1 MRHPFRSRK
10 ERSEPLKESNMIPS
24 NRLPI
29 EPLMEAVDL
38 QGTSEFARF
47 LGVSRWTVLRM
58 KKSGITGWQA
68 DEYAVKKAGTHPY
81 LIWGIVFASESLWQ
95 EEISSFEEAA

>member
-1 MRHPFRSRK
+1 
-10 ERSEPLKESNMIPS
+10 MIPS

-38 QGTSEFARF
+38 AGTSEFARF

-68 DEYAVKKAGTHPY
+68 DEYAVKRAGTHPY
-81 LIWGIVFASESLWQ
+81 LIWGIAFERPELWLD
-95 EEISSFEEAA
+95 EADDMREAA